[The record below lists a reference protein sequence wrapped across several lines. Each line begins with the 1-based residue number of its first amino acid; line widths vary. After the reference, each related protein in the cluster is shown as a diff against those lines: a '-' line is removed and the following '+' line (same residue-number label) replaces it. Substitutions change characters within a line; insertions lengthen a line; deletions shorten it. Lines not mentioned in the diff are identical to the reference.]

1 MRGEKNLINTQ
12 RYCLETSFLI
22 DFLRGKDSALSKYK
36 QIREYELLT
45 TSIVAWEILRGPKL
59 VKRVREYNDA
69 VKLIEKLTVLPFTSA
84 SARIATEIELDLK
97 EKGRE
102 VNISIF

>member
-1 MRGEKNLINTQ
+1 
-12 RYCLETSFLI
+12 
-22 DFLRGKDSALSKYK
+22 
-36 QIREYELLT
+36 
-45 TSIVAWEILRGPKL
+45 
-59 VKRVREYNDA
+59 A

-102 VNISIF
+102 VNIIDILIAAVAMENNSKLVTRDEGYMQITGLQVESYSEK